1 VTAHELGE
9 RFGLEMPVH
18 EEIYQV
24 VTGTADAAVAYRGLR
39 NVQPGHESDPG

>member
-1 VTAHELGE
+1 
-9 RFGLEMPVH
+9 MPVH

-39 NVQPGHESDPG
+39 RVQPGHESDPG